1 MDRTR
6 RQLAREFWDRSGELG
21 ISNKRYANYIKN
33 MINDK
38 LIEDCANEDITTSS
52 LIGKNKRI
60 MAEVVA
66 KQDGI
71 LAGIDEASLFDLSI
85 KKLKNDG
92 NRIKKGDKILE
103 IHDHAKKI
111 LSNER
116 ALLNILQRM
125 SGIATMAYNLR
136 SKTKNNCLI
145 AGTRKTLF
153 SLLDKKA
160 LSVGGALTHRLSLRD
175 SILIKENHLQLL
187 NNDIKKA
194 LESAN
199 KNNKS
204 KYIEIEVKNE
214 KEALEAAEAIF
225 WLKPN
230 KLFAIMFDN
239 MDATI
244 IKTTIKKINNYYNYK
259 NGKNSNE
266 KIILFEA
273 SGGIN
278 EKNIAEYSKNGVDV
292 ISLGALTH
300 SAKSLDLS
308 LEIL

>member
-175 SILIKENHLQLL
+175 SILIKENHLQL
-187 NNDIKKA
+187 
-194 LESAN
+194 
-199 KNNKS
+199 
-204 KYIEIEVKNE
+204 
-214 KEALEAAEAIF
+214 
-225 WLKPN
+225 
-230 KLFAIMFDN
+230 
-239 MDATI
+239 
-244 IKTTIKKINNYYNYK
+244 
-259 NGKNSNE
+259 
-266 KIILFEA
+266 
-273 SGGIN
+273 
-278 EKNIAEYSKNGVDV
+278 
-292 ISLGALTH
+292 
-300 SAKSLDLS
+300 
-308 LEIL
+308 